1 MRSRSGMRSIA
12 ITLPAPSIQALV
24 LDEWRTMET
33 NEALRSPGGM
43 SPVRSTKLRG
53 LLAVRS
59 GIKAKRFR
67 QQNNATYAAQIV
79 AAAKN
84 VTGTPLWL
92 AGQVLVELRD
102 LIVYTILRRP
112 RHPKN
117 VFS

>member
-1 MRSRSGMRSIA
+1 
-12 ITLPAPSIQALV
+12 
-24 LDEWRTMET
+24 MET
-33 NEALRSPGGM
+33 NEALRGPGSM
-43 SPVRSTKLRG
+43 SPVRSMKLRG

-67 QQNNATYAAQIV
+67 QQDNRAYSSQIV
-79 AAAKN
+79 AAAKKI
-84 VTGTPLWL
+84 TGTPLWL